1 MVVHPGDKKLAPLND
16 AHPEM
21 KNLDLINIS
30 DMNSLF
36 PIEEKKEDLS
46 SKVHIL
52 EEKLQN
58 WKDEKKNME
67 VAILNLNRE
76 NLQLKEKVSKF
87 QKMSSNEVSLM
98 KTALGTETFASID
111 SDLIH
116 IASKQQDTPDFSG
129 TKTAS
134 MDDYRTLPIKHS
146 VADVV
151 DAVVSLQRYCI
162 YTQNSE
168 RPA

>member
-1 MVVHPGDKKLAPLND
+1 
-16 AHPEM
+16 
-21 KNLDLINIS
+21 
-30 DMNSLF
+30 
-36 PIEEKKEDLS
+36 
-46 SKVHIL
+46 
-52 EEKLQN
+52 
-58 WKDEKKNME
+58 
-67 VAILNLNRE
+67 
-76 NLQLKEKVSKF
+76 
-87 QKMSSNEVSLM
+87 M

-151 DAVVSLQRYCI
+151 DAVVSLQRYCT
-162 YTQNSE
+162 YTQNRE
-168 RPA
+168 